1 MIHHLNE
8 PSQEEFAVLA
18 SVIHAVAR
26 SRRLSAA
33 DTQDFTQTVQLR
45 LIRRNYDIFHRFA
58 GRSSLRTYL
67 TVVVSRML
75 LDWFDSTYGKWR
87 PSAAAARLGPHACSL
102 DRLVNR
108 DGYTLGE
115 AIEKV
120 STTPDAPS
128 AAALRS
134 IAVRIPTRCPRRLVS
149 AEILERMPIEP
160 KDSLEQAEE
169 LRTRRHVR
177 DALTR
182 ALGELAPEDRKLID
196 LRYRQKISVQ
206 ALAVK
211 LGLNPKALYRR
222 FERALRCLRKSL
234 VAAGVQ
240 GPQAIDPRRF
250 SLE

>member
-1 MIHHLNE
+1 MSDHLNE
-8 PSQEEFAVLA
+8 PTQEELAVLA
-18 SVIHAVAR
+18 TVIHAVAR
-26 SRRLSAA
+26 SRRLSAS
-33 DTQDFTQTVQLR
+33 DTQDFTQTVHLR
-45 LIRRNYDIFHRFA
+45 LIKRNYEVFHRFA

-87 PSAAAARLGPHACSL
+87 PSAAAERLGPEACRL
-102 DRLVNR
+102 DRLLNR

-120 STTPDAPS
+120 SESPDAPS
-128 AAALRS
+128 PAALQS
-134 IAVRIPTRCPRRLVS
+134 MAARIPTRRPRRIVS

-160 KDSLEQAEE
+160 TDALEQAEQQ
-169 LRTRRHVR
+169 RTRRHVR
-177 DALTR
+177 DALNR
-182 ALGELAPEDRKLID
+182 ALRELAPEDRTLID

-206 ALAVK
+206 ALALK

-234 VAAGVQ
+234 IAAGVE

>member
-1 MIHHLNE
+1 MNHDLNA
-8 PSQEEFAVLA
+8 PTQEEFAVLA
-18 SVIHAVAR
+18 TVVHAVAR

-45 LIRRNYDIFHRFA
+45 LIKRHYDVFHRFA

-87 PSAAAARLGPHACSL
+87 PSAAAARLGPHACRL
-102 DRLVNR
+102 DRLLNR
-108 DGYTLGE
+108 DGYTLDE

-120 STTPDAPS
+120 SGSPDAPS
-128 AAALRS
+128 RAALQS
-134 IAVRIPTRCPRRLVS
+134 MAARIPTRWPRRIVS
-149 AEILERMPIEP
+149 VDILDRTPIETE
-160 KDSLEQAEE
+160 DSLEQAEE
-169 LRTRRHVR
+169 QRARRHVR
-177 DALTR
+177 HALTR
-182 ALGELAPEDRKLID
+182 ALRELAPEDRRLID

-206 ALAVK
+206 ALAVR

-234 VAAGVQ
+234 VAAGVE
-240 GPQAIDPRRF
+240 GPRAIDSRRF